1 MPEST
6 LTSLKEEE
14 IDEVDSPP
22 NLPLDSLDEQQNG
35 NSRGDT
41 PTSEID
47 SPSKGSQTPTSP
59 VTVPKS
65 RECAITLE
73 DNTGTSSLTSQSRLV
88 SWANDCNV
96 VFFEKNYFNL
106 RYPAAS
112 VILKPCF

>member
-47 SPSKGSQTPTSP
+47 SPTSEIDSPSKGSQTPTSP

-65 RECAITLE
+65 RERAITLE

-88 SWANDCNV
+88 SWANDCNS
-96 VFFEKNYFNL
+96 VF
-106 RYPAAS
+106 
-112 VILKPCF
+112 